1 MKVVILAGGFG
12 TRLSELTDEIPKPM
26 VKIGGRPILMHI
38 MERYASYGF
47 TDFIIA
53 MGYKSEVIRDYF
65 QNFYINNSDFS
76 INIGTG
82 IIKTI
87 KPLEINWNITLIDTG
102 VGTLTGGRIKKLEE
116 QIGNEPFMVTYGDG
130 LSSVNIDELISTHKA
145 SGKIATL
152 TAVRPTAK
160 FGELTIT
167 DGAVNS
173 FREKKQLDQ
182 GWINGGF
189 FVFEP
194 KVFDYLADD
203 QMLEQ
208 SPLENLSN
216 DNQLSA
222 YIHNGFWQCMDSK
235 RDLDYLED
243 LYRKGKLGDSKE

>member
-1 MKVVILAGGFG
+1 M
-12 TRLSELTDEIPKPM
+12 
-26 VKIGGRPILMHI
+26 
-38 MERYASYGF
+38 
-47 TDFIIA
+47 
-53 MGYKSEVIRDYF
+53 
-65 QNFYINNSDFS
+65 
-76 INIGTG
+76 
-82 IIKTI
+82 
-87 KPLEINWNITLIDTG
+87 
-102 VGTLTGGRIKKLEE
+102 
-116 QIGNEPFMVTYGDG
+116 
-130 LSSVNIDELISTHKA
+130 
-145 SGKIATL
+145 
-152 TAVRPTAK
+152 
-160 FGELTIT
+160 TIT
-167 DGAVNS
+167 GGAVNS

-243 LYRKGKLGDSKE
+243 LYRKGKLGDIKE

>member
-82 IIKTI
+82 VIKTI
-87 KPLEINWNITLIDTG
+87 KPLDINWNITLIDTG

-130 LSSVNIDELISTHKA
+130 LSSVNIDELISAHKA

-160 FGELTIT
+160 FGELTIK

-243 LYRKGKLGDSKE
+243 LYRKGKLGDSK